1 MSFKQKSVQ
10 LLKVIKGY
18 ISKNKLLTIIATV
31 LCLSLIGSGIRT
43 QRETDIAEEPTVQT
57 ETVQDD
63 LHWRFYPVDLWV
75 LGIGGGFCTVMILR
89 EKRKARETLK

>member
-1 MSFKQKSVQ
+1 MKEKRKQKKEAVKRFVSR
-10 LLKVIKGY
+10 
-18 ISKNKLLTIIATV
+18 NKLFVIIAAV

-43 QRETDIAEEPTVQT
+43 QRETDVAEEPTVQT

-63 LHWRFYPVDLWV
+63 LQWRFYPIDLWV
-75 LGIGGGFCTVMILR
+75 LGVGGGFCTVMILR